1 MAVFYA
7 YTFAITGIQT
17 TIDGAPV
24 NYAFA
29 PNGTWSYSGGTTP
42 FVVEEN
48 DGATTFNGD
57 GDTNEFVDAD
67 ERFGGTWEQTA
78 FVDGVERQ
86 IIWDYTF
93 TVTDGTDTWRVGVID
108 VDLNNDNDLNDA
120 GEDGYFL
127 VFPDG
132 MPPPNTDLA
141 TGGIVENDAGTP
153 HLGLGAE
160 VVCFAAGTR
169 IETPDGVAMVEDLM
183 PGDLVLTADKGA
195 QPVRWTG
202 RTTVAA
208 MGDLAPIV
216 ITAGTLGNTDDLVV
230 SPQHAVLLND
240 WRAELLFGQ
249 DEVLVRAAD
258 LLGMDGVYRKT
269 GGMITYCHILLGS
282 HQLVQAH
289 GLWSETLYPGAVAMG
304 AVNDAARGE
313 IQRLF
318 PDLSTYGPMAA
329 PCLRG
334 YEARLLAA

>member
-1 MAVFYA
+1 L
-7 YTFAITGIQT
+7 T
-17 TIDGAPV
+17 
-24 NYAFA
+24 
-29 PNGTWSYSGGTTP
+29 
-42 FVVEEN
+42 
-48 DGATTFNGD
+48 
-57 GDTNEFVDAD
+57 
-67 ERFGGTWEQTA
+67 
-78 FVDGVERQ
+78 
-86 IIWDYTF
+86 
-93 TVTDGTDTWRVGVID
+93 
-108 VDLNNDNDLNDA
+108 
-120 GEDGYFL
+120 
-127 VFPDG
+127 
-132 MPPPNTDLA
+132 
-141 TGGIVENDAGTP
+141 
-153 HLGLGAE
+153 
-160 VVCFAAGTR
+160 
-169 IETPDGVAMVEDLM
+169 

-258 LLGMDGVYRKT
+258 LLGMDGIYRKT
-269 GGMITYCHILLGS
+269 GGMVTYCHILLGS

-289 GLWSETLYPGAVAMG
+289 GLWSETLYPGAVAMS